1 MEQMWMQGKLTEK
14 HISQLLFHI
23 WKAEG
28 SGRLEITKDSS
39 DKSAA
44 FHKGQ
49 LVIVKDSLDEKAF
62 CNSLCKQKI
71 FDSPSLKR
79 CIKHANNRKISLLKT
94 LIELTILTPPQLWA
108 SLEEYQRA
116 DLLPVFDW
124 EQGEY
129 FFNTEKP
136 IHEHKILQRIHTLE
150 FMLDGIRHMHN
161 ESLLNTLAPDE
172 SKTVERF
179 YPDSPE
185 SIALSD
191 PEMYVISLINKPQS
205 LKHIYTTS
213 ELGYRET
220 QKIIF
225 SLISLGFIGHPQKKK
240 TGQMS
245 VEIPKSEIYRILELF
260 NEKCSFIFKYIS
272 KEIGPVALN
281 ILEKC
286 LEDTKPSLSPIFEKA
301 RLGPDGK
308 VETNSIL
315 KGGISLS
322 GEEFKV
328 QVLNGL
334 NDILVAEV
342 LAVKRTLGNEH
353 ESALVNN
360 LKKIGEWN

>member
-1 MEQMWMQGKLTEK
+1 MEQVWLHGKLAEK
-14 HISQLLFHI
+14 PFSQLLLHI

-28 SGRLEITKDSS
+28 SGRLEVTKESF
-39 DKSAA
+39 DKRAA
-44 FHKGQ
+44 FYKGQ
-49 LVIVKDSLDEKAF
+49 LVIIKDFLDEEAFCDSLHKK
-62 CNSLCKQKI
+62 NIL
-71 FDSPSLKR
+71 DSPSMQR
-79 CIKHANNRKISLLKT
+79 CTKHAKEKNTSLLKT
-94 LIELTILTPPQLWA
+94 LVELAILSPPQLWA
-108 SLEEYQRA
+108 ALEDYQRT

-129 FFNTEKP
+129 FFDTEKP
-136 IHEHKILQRIHTLE
+136 IHEHKILHGIPTLGFIH
-150 FMLDGIRHMHN
+150 DGIRQMQN
-161 ESLLNTLAPDE
+161 ETLLKSFAPDE
-172 SKTVERF
+172 SKTVERSF
-179 YPDSPE
+179 PDSSE
-185 SIALSD
+185 SITLSS
-191 PEMYVISLINKPQS
+191 PEKYVLSLINKPKG

-220 QKIIF
+220 QRIVF
-225 SLISLGFIGHPQKKK
+225 ALIHLGFLGYPQKSK
-240 TGQMS
+240 TGQAS
-245 VEIPKSEIYRILELF
+245 PEIHKSEIYRILEFF

-315 KGGISLS
+315 KSGISLS
-322 GEEFKV
+322 REEFKV

-353 ESALVNN
+353 ESTLVHH